1 MLYVGVLGVLSLLLI
16 AALWA
21 ASVGATHTDAEKGV
35 LDVDPSIVSSDNAI
49 PEADRTITVTL
60 ADKNLNTPLFVGN
73 GPDGEAP
80 DITGINTGGA
90 GEGITVDSAGNPFPP
105 AFPGVVLI
113 TLAGNPVGPGGATPI
128 G

>member
-60 ADKNLNTPLFVGN
+60 TDKNLNTPLFVGN

-80 DITGINTGGA
+80 DITGINTGGD